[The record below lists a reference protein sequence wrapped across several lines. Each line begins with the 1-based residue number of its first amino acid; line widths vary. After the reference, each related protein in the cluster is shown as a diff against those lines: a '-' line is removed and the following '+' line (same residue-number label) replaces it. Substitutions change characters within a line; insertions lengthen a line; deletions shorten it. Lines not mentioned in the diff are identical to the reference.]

1 MEKKNEKRMIII
13 GGPTAS
19 GKTSVAIAAAL
30 HFDTE
35 IISADS
41 RQCYKELS
49 IGVAR
54 PSAKEL
60 QAVKHHF
67 IASHSINE
75 TINARDFETFAMEKG
90 SEIFKEK
97 ATAVMVGG
105 TGLYIKAFCE
115 GLDDMPTIPVQIHDQ
130 VVQDFQNNGIVW
142 AQEEMAT
149 LDPIFFSTGEIKN
162 PQRLMRAMEVMRAT
176 GKSILDF
183 RKNKAASRPFDVIKI
198 AVDLPKNELHQNINS
213 RVDAM
218 VKEGLVEEVNG
229 LTSSHH
235 LNALNTVGYKEIFSY
250 LKGQLSLEAAM
261 EEIKKHTRQYA
272 KRQITWFKKDKN
284 FIWLQPKEILP
295 YIKTLS

>member
-1 MEKKNEKRMIII
+1 MIII

-130 VVQDFQNNGIVW
+130 VVQDFQNNGIEW

-162 PQRLMRAMEVMRAT
+162 PQRLIRAMEVMRAT

-183 RKNKAASRPFDVIKI
+183 RKNKSVSRPFDVIKI
-198 AVDLPKNELHQNINS
+198 AIDLPKEELHQNINS